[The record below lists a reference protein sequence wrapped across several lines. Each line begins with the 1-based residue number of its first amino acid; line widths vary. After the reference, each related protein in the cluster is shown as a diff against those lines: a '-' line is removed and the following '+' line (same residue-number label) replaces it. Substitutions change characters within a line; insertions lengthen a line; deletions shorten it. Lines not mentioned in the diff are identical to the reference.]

1 MKKLICFL
9 YSIPASNAY
18 VEGVFSEMKHLV
30 NDYRNR
36 MSLNSITAE
45 LQIRRNTSLS
55 CTDMHKYLLSRK
67 ELMRAINSNN
77 KYTFKKQRVE

>member
-1 MKKLICFL
+1 
-9 YSIPASNAY
+9 
-18 VEGVFSEMKHLV
+18 MKHLV

-67 ELMRAINSNN
+67 ELMTAINSNN